1 MAHSSNLK
9 VYPLLLALLLALG
22 IFTPLQSRAENL
34 AVSLEQTHASRS
46 VSVSLSTNGDKVLFV
61 MTLKGYDG
69 LIVRPMWQYQ
79 NETNDWANADKGA
92 ALTLQVPMN
101 SGTLQ
106 SNWQA
111 QVTVLGYED
120 TSVVTEGSVRDVS
133 KTIASDKIS
142 LLIETAQAPVPAT
155 EVPATP
161 PPATETPVTPP
172 PVTKAPVTPPPAT
185 EAPVTPPPVTEAPV
199 TPSPVT
205 EVPVSSP
212 PATEA
217 PETPPPVTKA
227 PVTPPPAT
235 EAPVTPPPVT
245 EAPETPPPA
254 TEALEPPQPATEAP
268 DTPPPA
274 TESPETVLP
283 ATEAPMS
290 PPPVTEAPES
300 SPPATESPTA
310 ETTATVPPAAEQAA
324 TDTTAEEIPVTDVPV
339 PDMPPAGEPD
349 GETPA
354 PDAHAQG
361 TEGDL
366 TLISETGVDR
376 YLVRYYGADGAMLFQ
391 ATGTLGQPFAEP
403 AETQQPPSP
412 EGLRFAYWYQTNA
425 SLEGNPDSPYDFSAP
440 ISGLTYLKARFLPV
454 GMPEESPL
462 PAGSLTLQ
470 ARVALLYGNLSAGQF
485 AFELLS
491 ASGEILQT
499 VKNRADGAIV
509 FAPLPLAQEDAG
521 KSFTYTMRQ
530 VIQEAEGLT
539 QDRSVFSVQA
549 RIFARQDGVMDAE
562 VIYPEDVT
570 FDNVFAGGVP
580 FVQLYTSVKPGQT
593 LAYGSV
599 VQFLAVPVNCGM
611 NPVIR
616 WQFSAD
622 NKDWQDIAGAD
633 KPEYKV
639 ELTPQNAAGYWRVSV
654 TIAD

>member
-1 MAHSSNLK
+1 
-9 VYPLLLALLLALG
+9 
-22 IFTPLQSRAENL
+22 
-34 AVSLEQTHASRS
+34 
-46 VSVSLSTNGDKVLFV
+46 
-61 MTLKGYDG
+61 
-69 LIVRPMWQYQ
+69 
-79 NETNDWANADKGA
+79 
-92 ALTLQVPMN
+92 
-101 SGTLQ
+101 
-106 SNWQA
+106 
-111 QVTVLGYED
+111 
-120 TSVVTEGSVRDVS
+120 
-133 KTIASDKIS
+133 
-142 LLIETAQAPVPAT
+142 
-155 EVPATP
+155 
-161 PPATETPVTPP
+161 
-172 PVTKAPVTPPPAT
+172 
-185 EAPVTPPPVTEAPV
+185 
-199 TPSPVT
+199 
-205 EVPVSSP
+205 
-212 PATEA
+212 
-217 PETPPPVTKA
+217 
-227 PVTPPPAT
+227 
-235 EAPVTPPPVT
+235 
-245 EAPETPPPA
+245 
-254 TEALEPPQPATEAP
+254 
-268 DTPPPA
+268 
-274 TESPETVLP
+274 
-283 ATEAPMS
+283 
-290 PPPVTEAPES
+290 
-300 SPPATESPTA
+300 
-310 ETTATVPPAAEQAA
+310 
-324 TDTTAEEIPVTDVPV
+324 VTDVPV

>member
-161 PPATETPVTPP
+161 PPATETPV
-172 PVTKAPVTPPPAT
+172 
-185 EAPVTPPPVTEAPV
+185 
-199 TPSPVT
+199 
-205 EVPVSSP
+205 
-212 PATEA
+212 
-217 PETPPPVTKA
+217 TPPPVTKA